1 MIDNYIQNLKK
12 RLSQPLPG
20 EKGQAR
26 MANFKRQIEL
36 AQRPM
41 PDNHKVACVMIL
53 LFLKEEAWHLV
64 LIQRT
69 KNPKDKHSGQ
79 ISFPGGRHET
89 TDGELVNVA
98 LRETTEEI
106 GIAAENIEILG
117 RLTDLYIPVSN
128 FRVFPFVGLLKKDAT
143 FTPQLGEVEQILTF
157 PIAHFHNLA
166 NQKTIDM
173 EVYNGMVLKE
183 VPYFDLDGKV
193 LWGATAMIISE
204 FLMVN
209 EEFLTMN
216 D

>member
-1 MIDNYIQNLKK
+1 MHDIFIQNLKN

-41 PDNHKVACVMIL
+41 PDNHKVACVMVL
-53 LFLKEEAWHLV
+53 LFKKEEDWHLI

-79 ISFPGGRHET
+79 ISFPGGKYET
-89 TDGELVNVA
+89 ADGELVNVA
-98 LRETTEEI
+98 LRETNEEI

-128 FRVFPFVGLLKKDAT
+128 FRVFPFVGLLKTDAT

-157 PIAHFHNLA
+157 PIAHFHNLD
-166 NQKTIDM
+166 NQKTINL
-173 EVYNGMVLKE
+173 EVYDGMILKD
-183 VPYFDLDGKV
+183 VPYFDLDGKI

-209 EEFLTMN
+209 GN